1 MKKGMTRRSFLEKTA
16 MVLGAT
22 VMPLSLSAQEAT
34 GKWSDEDR
42 KYKFRMIGHG
52 HIDAMWFWSWLEG
65 MAMVH
70 STFRSV
76 LDRMNENPDMKF
88 VGSSAQFYKWV
99 SENDPAML
107 QEIRKRINEGR
118 WDIVGGFWVEPD
130 MNMPCGESLV
140 RQGLYAQLAFRKL
153 VGRTAKVGFNPDSFG
168 HNGNIPQIYKKLGM
182 ENYVFFRP
190 NPGEKDIPAEMFWW
204 EGPDGSRV
212 LTYHIQDNYAA
223 TGDVEGAIRAQIG
236 RKGQP
241 IDTFMTFYGVG
252 DHGGGPTKENL
263 RSIDK
268 LRKEHGAPEIEYG
281 TVTGYFSEMRAKKL
295 DLPVLKDDLQ
305 HHAVGCYTANIPIK
319 QGNRMS
325 ETALIFSER
334 ICETGRGNWGAKY
347 MRKRYE
353 ELWNEL
359 SLYQFHDSLAG
370 TCDEPTTLKAEKAF
384 GRIIDEADTMAEMA
398 LQKLEWQVPTD
409 DAQSHYIVVFNPN
422 AWEVET
428 TVVHQIGWTDPLPE
442 YQVTDGSGRQL
453 PFQLVQPNTVFFTRK
468 GIEIMVKIPA
478 MGYTQVRIAPG
489 KTPPL
494 LHTAH
499 AEGNVM
505 ENEYYRFAVNSDG
518 TIALT
523 DKATDKPL
531 FDGKACRAIV
541 MNDRSD
547 TWSHTVQKYEDV
559 AGAFKEANID
569 VLESGPLVVKLRV
582 RSRYGNSSLCID
594 WKMLAGKKEIYADV
608 ELDWHEHRK
617 MLKFS
622 FPVAVTGAKSVYEI
636 PYAAIE
642 RATDGLENPGQ
653 RWVDVTGTADGGNT
667 RGVTLI
673 NDAKYGYS
681 VSGSD
686 LQLSVARSSVY
697 CHHYP
702 ADLDMELEN
711 AYRWLDQDVH
721 SFKMMLLPHDGDWRD
736 ANVPR
741 HSAEFMYRPRFCYQ
755 GIHGGKL
762 PLHDS
767 FMEIEAPNIDVAA
780 VKQGEDGKSMIVR
793 CVETL
798 GKPVETSL
806 RIAGSGGD
814 VKWRGSFTPFEIKTL
829 KVTGKTVK
837 EVNLLEE

>member
-1 MKKGMTRRSFLEKTA
+1 MTRRSFLEKTA

-22 VMPLSLSAQEAT
+22 VMP
-34 GKWSDEDR
+34 
-42 KYKFRMIGHG
+42 
-52 HIDAMWFWSWLEG
+52 
-65 MAMVH
+65 
-70 STFRSV
+70 
-76 LDRMNENPDMKF
+76 
-88 VGSSAQFYKWV
+88 
-99 SENDPAML
+99 
-107 QEIRKRINEGR
+107 
-118 WDIVGGFWVEPD
+118 
-130 MNMPCGESLV
+130 
-140 RQGLYAQLAFRKL
+140 
-153 VGRTAKVGFNPDSFG
+153 
-168 HNGNIPQIYKKLGM
+168 
-182 ENYVFFRP
+182 
-190 NPGEKDIPAEMFWW
+190 
-204 EGPDGSRV
+204 
-212 LTYHIQDNYAA
+212 
-223 TGDVEGAIRAQIG
+223 
-236 RKGQP
+236 
-241 IDTFMTFYGVG
+241 
-252 DHGGGPTKENL
+252 
-263 RSIDK
+263 
-268 LRKEHGAPEIEYG
+268 
-281 TVTGYFSEMRAKKL
+281 
-295 DLPVLKDDLQ
+295 
-305 HHAVGCYTANIPIK
+305 
-319 QGNRMS
+319 
-325 ETALIFSER
+325 
-334 ICETGRGNWGAKY
+334 
-347 MRKRYE
+347 
-353 ELWNEL
+353 
-359 SLYQFHDSLAG
+359 
-370 TCDEPTTLKAEKAF
+370 
-384 GRIIDEADTMAEMA
+384 
-398 LQKLEWQVPTD
+398 
-409 DAQSHYIVVFNPN
+409 
-422 AWEVET
+422 
-428 TVVHQIGWTDPLPE
+428 
-442 YQVTDGSGRQL
+442 
-453 PFQLVQPNTVFFTRK
+453 
-468 GIEIMVKIPA
+468 
-478 MGYTQVRIAPG
+478 
-489 KTPPL
+489 
-494 LHTAH
+494 
-499 AEGNVM
+499 
-505 ENEYYRFAVNSDG
+505 
-518 TIALT
+518 
-523 DKATDKPL
+523 
-531 FDGKACRAIV
+531 
-541 MNDRSD
+541 
-547 TWSHTVQKYEDV
+547 
-559 AGAFKEANID
+559 
-569 VLESGPLVVKLRV
+569 
-582 RSRYGNSSLCID
+582 LCID

-667 RGVTLI
+667 RGMTLI